1 MFLPENIDLANSEKY
16 NLSIRLAP
24 DGFSFCIYNYTDT
37 PVFFFQETSLGNK
50 LSYVESIK
58 KIVFD
63 LGFFSNSFNKSSV
76 IVVSPYYTL
85 IPEKFFDSKSI
96 KDIFDFNFHN
106 QAGVVLSEKS
116 LDGEFHILFNM
127 NEELH
132 SFLSRHLFNPT
143 IHHHSTSLI
152 QSFINLKEDS
162 NHFEDSL
169 NQNESENDHISENSD
184 QINRFDKIDD
194 YKKDISGNANNKDCF
209 LDFHN
214 DYFTVVCLSGNQLLT
229 ANTFT
234 ETNFSNISYYI
245 MGIWDKLGFDQNT
258 DNLFISGKSDSKV
271 YVENEL
277 SNLIR
282 NIEHI
287 RLEPRIT
294 LTDEQKVIVP
304 TDLIATLCV

>member
-24 DGFSFCIYNYTDT
+24 NGFSFCIYTYTDT

-85 IPEKFFDSKSI
+85 IPDKFFDSKNI

-116 LDGEFHILFNM
+116 LNGEFHVLFNM

-152 QSFINLKEDS
+152 QSFINLKFDLLNDITDNS
-162 NHFEDSL
+162 N
-169 NQNESENDHISENSD
+169 
-184 QINRFDKIDD
+184 K
-194 YKKDISGNANNKDCF
+194 KDCF
-209 LDFHN
+209 LDFNN
-214 DYFTVVCLSGNQLLT
+214 DYITVVCLSDNQLLT
-229 ANTFT
+229 ANTFA
-234 ETNFSNISYYI
+234 ETNFNNISYYV
-245 MGIWDKLGFDQNT
+245 MGIWEKLGFDQNT
-258 DNLFISGKSDSKV
+258 DNLYISGKSDTKV
-271 YVENEL
+271 CVVNEL
-277 SNLIR
+277 RNLIR
-282 NIEHI
+282 NIEYI
-287 RLEPRIT
+287 ELKPGIT
-294 LTDEQKVIVP
+294 LTDEQIANVP

>member
-24 DGFSFCIYNYTDT
+24 NGFSFCIYTYTDT

-85 IPEKFFDSKSI
+85 IPDKFFDSKNI
-96 KDIFDFNFHN
+96 KVIFDFNFHN

-116 LDGEFHILFNM
+116 LDGEFHVLFNM

-152 QSFINLKEDS
+152 QSFINLKFDLLNDITDNS
-162 NHFEDSL
+162 N
-169 NQNESENDHISENSD
+169 
-184 QINRFDKIDD
+184 K
-194 YKKDISGNANNKDCF
+194 KDCF
-209 LDFHN
+209 LDFNN
-214 DYFTVVCLSGNQLLT
+214 DYITVVCLSDNQLLT
-229 ANTFT
+229 ANTFA
-234 ETNFSNISYYI
+234 ETNFNNISYYV
-245 MGIWDKLGFDQNT
+245 MGIWEKLGFDQNT
-258 DNLFISGKSDSKV
+258 DNLYISGKSDTKV
-271 YVENEL
+271 CVVNEL
-277 SNLIR
+277 RNLIR
-282 NIEHI
+282 NIEYI
-287 RLEPRIT
+287 ELKPGIT
-294 LTDEQKVIVP
+294 LTDEQIANVP

>member
-24 DGFSFCIYNYTDT
+24 NGFSFCIYTYTDT

-85 IPEKFFDSKSI
+85 IPDKFFDSKNI

-116 LDGEFHILFNM
+116 LDGEFHVLFNM

-152 QSFINLKEDS
+152 QSFINLKFDLLNDITDNS
-162 NHFEDSL
+162 N
-169 NQNESENDHISENSD
+169 
-184 QINRFDKIDD
+184 K
-194 YKKDISGNANNKDCF
+194 KDCF
-209 LDFHN
+209 LDFNN
-214 DYFTVVCLSGNQLLT
+214 DYITVVCLSDNQLLT
-229 ANTFT
+229 ANTFA
-234 ETNFSNISYYI
+234 ETNFNNISYYV
-245 MGIWDKLGFDQNT
+245 MGIWEKLGFDQNT
-258 DNLFISGKSDSKV
+258 DNLYISGKSDTKV
-271 YVENEL
+271 CVVNEL
-277 SNLIR
+277 RNLIR
-282 NIEHI
+282 NIEYI
-287 RLEPRIT
+287 ELKPGIT
-294 LTDEQKVIVP
+294 LTDEQIANVP

>member
-24 DGFSFCIYNYTDT
+24 NGFSFCIYTYTDT

-85 IPEKFFDSKSI
+85 IPDKFFDSKNI

-116 LDGEFHILFNM
+116 LNGEFHVLFNM

-152 QSFINLKEDS
+152 QSFINLKFDLLNDITDNS
-162 NHFEDSL
+162 N
-169 NQNESENDHISENSD
+169 
-184 QINRFDKIDD
+184 K
-194 YKKDISGNANNKDCF
+194 KDCF
-209 LDFHN
+209 LDFNN
-214 DYFTVVCLSGNQLLT
+214 DYITVVCLSDNQLLT
-229 ANTFT
+229 ANTFA
-234 ETNFSNISYYI
+234 ETNFNNISYYV
-245 MGIWDKLGFDQNT
+245 MGIWEKLGFDQNT
-258 DNLFISGKSDSKV
+258 DNLYISGKSDTKV
-271 YVENEL
+271 CVVNEL
-277 SNLIR
+277 RNVIR
-282 NIEHI
+282 NIEYI
-287 RLEPRIT
+287 ELKPGIT
-294 LTDEQKVIVP
+294 LTDVQIANVP

>member
-24 DGFSFCIYNYTDT
+24 NGFSFCIYTYTDT

-85 IPEKFFDSKSI
+85 IPDKFFDSKNI

-116 LDGEFHILFNM
+116 LNGEFHVLFNM

-152 QSFINLKEDS
+152 QSFINLKFDLLNDITDNS
-162 NHFEDSL
+162 N
-169 NQNESENDHISENSD
+169 
-184 QINRFDKIDD
+184 K
-194 YKKDISGNANNKDCF
+194 KDCF
-209 LDFHN
+209 LDFNN
-214 DYFTVVCLSGNQLLT
+214 DYITVVCLSDNQLLT
-229 ANTFT
+229 ANTFA
-234 ETNFSNISYYI
+234 ETNFNNISY
-245 MGIWDKLGFDQNT
+245 
-258 DNLFISGKSDSKV
+258 SH
-271 YVENEL
+271 YV
-277 SNLIR
+277 I
-282 NIEHI
+282 
-287 RLEPRIT
+287 
-294 LTDEQKVIVP
+294 
-304 TDLIATLCV
+304 

>member
-1 MFLPENIDLANSEKY
+1 MFLPDFIDLAQSEKY
-16 NLSIRLAP
+16 SLSIRLAP
-24 DGFSFCIYNYTDT
+24 NGFSFCIYTYTDT

-85 IPEKFFDSKSI
+85 IPDKFFDSKNI

-116 LDGEFHILFNM
+116 LDGEFHVLFNM

-152 QSFINLKEDS
+152 QSFINLKFDLLNDITDNS
-162 NHFEDSL
+162 N
-169 NQNESENDHISENSD
+169 
-184 QINRFDKIDD
+184 K
-194 YKKDISGNANNKDCF
+194 KDCF
-209 LDFHN
+209 LDFNN
-214 DYFTVVCLSGNQLLT
+214 DYITVVCLSDNQLLT
-229 ANTFT
+229 ANTFA
-234 ETNFSNISYYI
+234 ETNFNNISYYV
-245 MGIWDKLGFDQNT
+245 MGIWEKLGFDQNT
-258 DNLFISGKSDSKV
+258 DNLYISGKSDTKV
-271 YVENEL
+271 CVVNEL
-277 SNLIR
+277 RNLIR
-282 NIEHI
+282 NIEYI
-287 RLEPRIT
+287 ELKPGIT
-294 LTDEQKVIVP
+294 LTDEQIANVP